1 MVTRG
6 IKEGT
11 QTKSSVSNANAK
23 FMVQGLGF
31 K

>member
-1 MVTRG
+1 MVTRE
-6 IKEGT
+6 IKEGRE
-11 QTKSSVSNANAK
+11 TKSSVSNAK